1 MKVIV
6 DTCVWSS
13 VLRKQP
19 LKSSSKDKL
28 LEQLIE
34 TDQVIMLGP
43 IRQELLSGIKDDK
56 KFDDLKSKLIWYD
69 DFEIKT
75 VDYELAA
82 SLFNKLKSKGI
93 QGSNI
98 DFLICAVA
106 LNNNLSIYTYDQ
118 DFFRFS
124 GVIPIKLVQ

>member
-1 MKVIV
+1 
-6 DTCVWSS
+6 
-13 VLRKQP
+13 
-19 LKSSSKDKL
+19 
-28 LEQLIE
+28 
-34 TDQVIMLGP
+34 MLGP

-75 VDYELAA
+75 ADYELAA

-98 DFLICAVA
+98 DFLICAVT